1 MVFLMKAAVNQSFEN
16 LSQVTEALS
25 LSRRYGAEII
35 LPDGERRY
43 FRSRSCGKK
52 DAEKEILAYVA
63 SIESYL
69 NRPVF
74 WRFAGDK
81 VYRMGELNAP
91 KGLLRQKIKKAVL
104 EFFDLD

>member
-1 MVFLMKAAVNQSFEN
+1 MKAAVNQSFET
-16 LSQVTEALS
+16 LSQVTEAFS
-25 LSRRYGAEII
+25 SNRRYGAEII

-43 FRSRSCGKK
+43 FRSRSCSKK
-52 DAEKEILAYVA
+52 EAEKEILVYVA
-63 SIESYL
+63 SIENYL

-81 VYRMGELNAP
+81 VYRMGNLDAP
-91 KGLLRQKIKKAVL
+91 KGKLRQKIKKAVL